1 MSIAWV
7 CCSSMRS
14 NTIMKKT
21 LRTLYRGGVKELLL
35 VVPYEEEETYIQAL
49 QDTPIDLFIQGATKG
64 LVNQRK
70 HARAQ
75 FPIGQRIV
83 FIDDDVTA
91 VKICES
97 NFMLPHCNNLD
108 RLAEQCFA
116 HSAHTID
123 GNDWRD
129 CLLWG
134 VYPMCNNRFMKHI
147 MRTGNCYIVGAFYG
161 IINDPRLQEPDIDEL
176 EDYER
181 QLSEQKANRPPVR
194 FDWIG
199 IETRYFKNKGGMQ
212 QDRTV
217 AKRQSAVLNIE
228 ERYSELV
235 KTFHRKDGTAD
246 IKFRAKSEIQD
257 QWEAIGSWMAA
268 PTSSISQSTH
278 AISHAEFLSLS
289 SPDDPQP
296 ESIDHIHHVSEDH
309 LPEADSQPDSEVE
322 IL

>member
-14 NTIMKKT
+14 DTIMKKT

-35 VVPYEEEETYIQAL
+35 VVPHEEEETYIQAL
-49 QDTPIDLFIQGATKG
+49 QDTPIDLSIQGATKG

-70 HARAQ
+70 HARTQ

-91 VKICES
+91 VKIRMWDHTM
-97 NFMLPHCNNLD
+97 NHCTQLD
-108 RLAEQCFA
+108 KLAEQCFA
-116 HSAHTID
+116 HAAHTTD
-123 GNDWRD
+123 GEDWRD

-134 VYPMCNNRFMKHI
+134 VYPMCNGLFMKHL

-161 IINDPRLQEPDIDEL
+161 IINDPRLQEPEIDEL

-217 AKRQSAVLNIE
+217 SKRQSAVLNIE
-228 ERYSELV
+228 ERYPTLV

-246 IKFRAKSEIQD
+246 LKFREKPEIQE
-257 QWEAIGSWMAA
+257 QWEAIGSWMVE
-268 PTSSISQSTH
+268 PTLSVAQSTH
-278 AISHAEFLSLS
+278 AISHAEFLSLP
-289 SPDDPQP
+289 SPDDSPP
-296 ESIDHIHHVSEDH
+296 GSIDHIHHVSEDH
-309 LPEADSQPDSEVE
+309 PPEADSLLDSEVE

>member
-14 NTIMKKT
+14 ETIMKKT
-21 LRTLYRGGVKELLL
+21 IRTLHRGGVKELLL

-75 FPIGQRIV
+75 FPVGQRIV

-91 VKICES
+91 IKILMWERTL
-97 NFMLPHCNNLD
+97 NHCTQLD
-108 RLAEQCFA
+108 KLADQCFA
-116 HSAHTID
+116 HS
-123 GNDWRD
+123 D

-134 VYPMCNNRFMKHI
+134 VYPMCNSLFMKHLY
-147 MRTGNCYIVGAFYG
+147 RTGNCYIVGAFYG
-161 IINDPRLQEPDIDEL
+161 IINDPRLQEPEIDEL

-228 ERYSELV
+228 ERYPELV

-246 IKFRAKSEIQD
+246 LRFLQKPEIQE
-257 QWEAIGSWMAA
+257 QSTAIGSWMAE
-268 PTSSISQSTH
+268 PTSSISQSIH
-278 AISHAEFLSLS
+278 AISHAEFLSLP

-309 LPEADSQPDSEVE
+309 PPEADSLLDSEVE